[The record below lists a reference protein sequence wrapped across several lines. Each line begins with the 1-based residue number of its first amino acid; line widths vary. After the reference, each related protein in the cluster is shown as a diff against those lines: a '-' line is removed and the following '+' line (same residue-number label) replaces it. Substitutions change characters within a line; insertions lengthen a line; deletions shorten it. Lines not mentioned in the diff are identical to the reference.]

1 MDLGGQESII
11 GTRLG
16 RGFVVGLAIIKYE
29 SAVVGEAGGRDGGCE
44 ERRGDDAGQR
54 EGRGSRAALPRCR
67 HGRIQAVDQPSAEPG
82 LEARPSDTTACRPGR
97 GRGEHLPVPQA
108 GHAVVDE
115 HGDVLIAC
123 LTPEEASALFSHWQL
138 PDSVKVQEVPGVPVY
153 RKAWDLLNWL
163 SEALADDLEAEP
175 FSPNAADRAEC
186 AGEHPVSID
195 DSAVVFPGVVF
206 DTHAGPI
213 FIGPGVTIRPNAVL
227 VGPCW
232 IARESVISEGAVI
245 RGNTVVG
252 PHCRVGGEVGASIFQ
267 GWSNKVHD
275 GYLGDSLVG
284 QWVNI
289 GAGTVTSNLLNT
301 YGEISIRLEPE
312 GPRQRSGRMFLGTLF
327 GDHVK
332 TAIGTRLMTGTVLG
346 TASMIASSTP
356 PPSIVSR
363 FAWLTDDGQ
372 RLYRLDKFI
381 QMVRLVMSRR
391 DQELT
396 DADEAVL
403 RALHDTTS
411 TDS

>member
-1 MDLGGQESII
+1 MAELII
-11 GTRLG
+11 FDDG
-16 RGFVVGLAIIKYE
+16 RGQMGPMDDLVPVFSLRTGGIRTYERIERALGQFVSGWWVDE
-29 SAVVGEAGGRDGGCE
+29 RHVTSWSASNTRPVNTLPSGSQLLCVNGRWSGC
-44 ERRGDDAGQR
+44 
-54 EGRGSRAALPRCR
+54 GSLP
-67 HGRIQAVDQPSAEPG
+67 IPSP
-82 LEARPSDTTACRPGR
+82 
-97 GRGEHLPVPQA
+97 

-115 HGDVLIAC
+115 ENTVLAAC
-123 LTPEEASALFSHWQL
+123 LNPEQASHFFEHRDL
-138 PDSVKVQEVPGVPVY
+138 PEGVESQSIAGLPIY

-163 SEALADDLEAEP
+163 SETLADDLEAEP

-195 DSAVVFPGVVF
+195 DSSVVFPGVVF

-213 FIGPGVTIRPNAVL
+213 FIGPDVTIRPNAVL

-232 IARESVISEGAVI
+232 IARGSVISEGAVI

-301 YGEISIRLEPE
+301 YGEISMRLEPTA
-312 GPRQRSGRMFLGTLF
+312 PRQRSGRMFMGTLF

-346 TASMIASSTP
+346 TGSMIATSTP

-363 FAWLTDDGQ
+363 FAWLTDDGE
-372 RLYRLDKFI
+372 RRYRLDKFI
-381 QMVRLVMSRR
+381 DMVRLVMARR
-391 DQELT
+391 DQEL
-396 DADEAVL
+396 AEAEEAVL
-403 RALHDTTS
+403 VALHHSVSVDT
-411 TDS
+411 